1 MSWNKYYQ
9 LRIHFIMYKMAPIL
23 QLLVFVMNI
32 LDLHV
37 CAYFVYKC
45 VYTF

>member
-9 LRIHFIMYKMAPIL
+9 PQIHFIMYKMAPIL

-32 LDLHV
+32 LNLNV